1 MGAPRKPEAAEAPG
15 YPRVRPEALRD
26 NADIVFALCDVSER
40 DSSGVFRAIK
50 LMLSPDE
57 MDQLRAAVVAEC
69 GTFSVARVVQWF
81 NDEQLRVAQ
90 LKN

>member
-1 MGAPRKPEAAEAPG
+1 MAARKEGATQAPE
-15 YPRVRPEALRD
+15 YPKVRPECLKD

-69 GTFSVARVVQWF
+69 GTFSVARVMEWF
-81 NDEQLRVAQ
+81 NAEQLRVAD